1 MTAPARTLMRATAL
15 AVGTLTAMPASAQSL
30 PGPDNRP
37 APGNETLAPV
47 PRDSAFRPQAN
58 YQIECSGCHLDD
70 GRGARANDV
79 PRMQGFVGHFLEV
92 EGGRDFLV
100 RVPGVAQSSF
110 TDAQLADVL
119 NWILT
124 GGIAGASTPAD
135 FTPYTADEVGRLR
148 ARPLMRI
155 DAERD
160 ALLERM
166 RALEIAITDGLAGR
180 P

>member
-1 MTAPARTLMRATAL
+1 
-15 AVGTLTAMPASAQSL
+15 
-30 PGPDNRP
+30 
-37 APGNETLAPV
+37 
-47 PRDSAFRPQAN
+47 
-58 YQIECSGCHLDD
+58 
-70 GRGARANDV
+70 
-79 PRMQGFVGHFLEV
+79 MQGFVGHFLEV